1 MRGSTKKKKFYSQII
16 HMRPK
21 SKDRPRMSKAG
32 HAYTTKATREY
43 EKAFAAEYKGPYFA
57 EGPLRVKLI
66 FNIHKTV
73 IVIEQITELLEK
85 SELRGDIDNYAKS
98 VLDALN
104 GVAFKDDKQVIVLE
118 LEKT

>member
-1 MRGSTKKKKFYSQII
+1 MKKTKFYSQII

-21 SKDRPRMSKAG
+21 SKDRPRMSRTG

-43 EKAFAAEYKGPYFA
+43 EKALAAEYEGPYFA

-66 FNIHKTV
+66 FNIRKTV
-73 IVIEQITELLEK
+73 IVIEPIIDLLEK
-85 SELRGDIDNYAKS
+85 SELTGDIDNYAKS

-104 GVAFKDDKQVIVLE
+104 GVAYADDKQIIILE
-118 LEKT
+118 LEKK

>member
-1 MRGSTKKKKFYSQII
+1 MKKTKFYSQII

-57 EGPLRVKLI
+57 EEPLRVKLV
-66 FNIHKTV
+66 FNIHRTV
-73 IVIEQITELLEK
+73 VVIEPIENLFTK

-104 GVAFKDDKQVIVLE
+104 GVAFKDDKQVIILE